1 MKRLTIFAA
10 FIVAS
15 FGLLASFA
23 GVAAADS
30 VGPIDFE
37 SPAYSTGDI
46 NGQNGWLKTNP
57 SFDVNVYLDG
67 QLKKTG
73 TTWEDY
79 YRYDPEQSPSNSV
92 PSIGKLLFREGGDAT
107 SADLATGFLVD
118 GVALSSSPNCT
129 QTNLLRDGLNLTA

>member
-15 FGLLASFA
+15 FGLLVSFA

-57 SFDVNVYLDG
+57 SFDVAVA
-67 QLKKTG
+67 
-73 TTWEDY
+73 
-79 YRYDPEQSPSNSV
+79 SVV
-92 PSIGKLLFREGGDAT
+92 PSYGFGAQALRLSDAYTTGSFGDQT
-107 SADLATGFLVD
+107 FSPG
-118 GVALSSSPNCT
+118 LSTPASES
-129 QTNLLRDGLNLTA
+129 GL